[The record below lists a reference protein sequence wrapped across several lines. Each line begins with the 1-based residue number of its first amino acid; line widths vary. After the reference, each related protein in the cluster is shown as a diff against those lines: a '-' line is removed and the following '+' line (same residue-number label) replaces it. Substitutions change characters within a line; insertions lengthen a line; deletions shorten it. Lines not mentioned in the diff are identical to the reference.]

1 MRRLAPLLLALALAA
16 PAGATAGPTS
26 VAELFGLPEN
36 LRLVRDAGTVD
47 VCLLRHVEPAVRA
60 DGSVDR
66 GTERYEETAFKPVP
80 APTAT
85 ALRGL
90 VLDDKTYDW
99 PAGGGGRRP
108 QFYLRLR
115 FQRGDELITV
125 DFCFLCHVLL
135 VARNAV
141 ELGHANFGRN
151 GDLFLRAFL
160 QIFPDDAPLRRCAQE
175 AGLPP

>member
-1 MRRLAPLLLALALAA
+1 MRCAAPLLLALALAA
-16 PAGATAGPTS
+16 PAGATAGPAA
-26 VAELFGLPEN
+26 VAELFGPPEN
-36 LRLVRDAGTVD
+36 LRLVREADAVD
-47 VCLLRHVEPAVRA
+47 VCLLHHVAPAVRA

-66 GTERYEETAFKPVP
+66 STERYEETAFRPVP
-80 APTAT
+80 AATAA

-90 VLDDKTYDW
+90 VLDDKTYDL
-99 PAGGGGRRP
+99 PAGAGGRRP

-115 FQRGDELITV
+115 FHRGDELITV

-135 VARNAV
+135 VARNGV

-151 GDLFLRAFL
+151 GDLFLQAFL
-160 QIFPDDAPLRRCAQE
+160 HVFPDDAPLRRAARE

>member
-1 MRRLAPLLLALALAA
+1 MRLLAPLLLALALAA
-16 PAGATAGPTS
+16 PATAGSAS

-36 LRLVRDAGTVD
+36 LRLVREAGTVD

-80 APTAT
+80 AAT
-85 ALRGL
+85 AAELRRL
-90 VLDDKTYDW
+90 VQDDKTYDW
-99 PAGGGGRRP
+99 PAGAGGRRP

-115 FQRGDELITV
+115 FLRGDELITV

-135 VARNAV
+135 VARNGA

-151 GDLFLRAFL
+151 ADLFLRSFR
-160 QIFPDDAPLRRCAQE
+160 QIFPEDAPLRRAAEE